1 MRNENLKS
9 NLHTL
14 ELRFPGI
21 GEQLTASED
30 EQESKQALAISIE
43 AARNGAVTAKAGG
56 KYLHSRFDP
65 AREARRL
72 IEKELP
78 ADCRLTI
85 FEGFGLGYQVEALL
99 ESRNDALAIVLEPST
114 HRFLTAL
121 SARPMEELLSNENLS
136 LVVGAQADAIPALL
150 SRFPE
155 TTPQTFRLRPLYD
168 ADPESFVDY
177 DNALRHFLGRKQ
189 VNNATL
195 DRFAGTWT
203 RNLLRNVGPLAEAGD
218 LALLRGKFSHLPALL
233 LAAGPSLDEL
243 LDRFEEIKEKVL
255 VIAVDTACRALT
267 LRDIRPDIL
276 VVVDP
281 QYWNTRHLDH
291 AKLDETVMVSESST
305 HPRIFRLRPRRL
317 FFCGSMFPLGIRLES
332 AVGRNAHIT
341 AGGSVS
347 TTAFS
352 LARFMGVEELY
363 ISGLDLGYPGG
374 STHFRGS
381 FFEQRGHSFSGRF
394 SPFEHFTHR
403 IIHEAGR
410 EEIPTYNGTKIA
422 SDSRLS
428 VYRSWFAEQV
438 AAETLPRVYA
448 LSGNS
453 AAIKGIEAADIDSLL
468 RLPNIGE
475 EKRRLLALLPQRTEA
490 EIAERRRALED
501 ATNELAAELRHLA
514 GISAKAALLS
524 RSIEKAAGQ
533 EKTVSYTVELLNEL
547 DRQIL
552 STTSKDIAAFLIQ
565 PFLRDFSLHDSSDRG
580 SSLYQAISEAAE
592 GYLAFFHS

>member
-177 DNALRHFLGRKQ
+177 DNALRHF
-189 VNNATL
+189 
-195 DRFAGTWT
+195 
-203 RNLLRNVGPLAEAGD
+203 
-218 LALLRGKFSHLPALL
+218 
-233 LAAGPSLDEL
+233 
-243 LDRFEEIKEKVL
+243 
-255 VIAVDTACRALT
+255 
-267 LRDIRPDIL
+267 
-276 VVVDP
+276 
-281 QYWNTRHLDH
+281 
-291 AKLDETVMVSESST
+291 
-305 HPRIFRLRPRRL
+305 
-317 FFCGSMFPLGIRLES
+317 
-332 AVGRNAHIT
+332 
-341 AGGSVS
+341 
-347 TTAFS
+347 
-352 LARFMGVEELY
+352 
-363 ISGLDLGYPGG
+363 
-374 STHFRGS
+374 
-381 FFEQRGHSFSGRF
+381 
-394 SPFEHFTHR
+394 
-403 IIHEAGR
+403 
-410 EEIPTYNGTKIA
+410 
-422 SDSRLS
+422 
-428 VYRSWFAEQV
+428 
-438 AAETLPRVYA
+438 
-448 LSGNS
+448 
-453 AAIKGIEAADIDSLL
+453 
-468 RLPNIGE
+468 
-475 EKRRLLALLPQRTEA
+475 
-490 EIAERRRALED
+490 
-501 ATNELAAELRHLA
+501 
-514 GISAKAALLS
+514 
-524 RSIEKAAGQ
+524 
-533 EKTVSYTVELLNEL
+533 
-547 DRQIL
+547 
-552 STTSKDIAAFLIQ
+552 
-565 PFLRDFSLHDSSDRG
+565 
-580 SSLYQAISEAAE
+580 
-592 GYLAFFHS
+592 